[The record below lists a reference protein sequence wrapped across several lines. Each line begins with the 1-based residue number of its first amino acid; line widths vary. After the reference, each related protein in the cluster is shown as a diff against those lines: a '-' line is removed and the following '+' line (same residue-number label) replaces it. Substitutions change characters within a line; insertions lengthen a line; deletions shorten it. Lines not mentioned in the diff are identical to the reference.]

1 MLPLKIERGDQSVK
15 MNGGKYVIRTIIS
28 GNVVEKSKFWVSGN
42 AKVRGA
48 RTHTT
53 SARKQDKNDQDAVKR
68 LARWFNCNFGYGD
81 LLVSLEY
88 DKEGMERIGWNRA
101 AAEKQLDLFL
111 RRLKRAM
118 KKEGLE
124 LRFAG
129 AVTSDMDG
137 RTGADARIHHHVV
150 LPKEAAAFLYLWR
163 LGSNYIRTL
172 RKQDDYT
179 AIAAYLLQQVRRIP
193 DAKKYKCS
201 RNLKKP
207 LVYERE
213 AKRAGAMRNPS
224 GTLLMAS
231 SEYDIESGSHYI
243 RYIKAP
249 KPGET
254 GLCTG
259 ETPVPQRR
267 RGQRE

>member
-1 MLPLKIERGDQSVK
+1 MLPVKFERGDQSVNR
-15 MNGGKYVIRTIIS
+15 NGGKYVIRTIIS

-42 AKVRGA
+42 TKVRAA

-68 LARWFNCNFGYGD
+68 LARWINCNYGYGD

-88 DKEGMERIGWNRA
+88 DKQGMELIGWDRT
-101 AAEKQLDLFL
+101 AAERQLELFL
-111 RRLKRAM
+111 QRLKRAM
-118 KKEGLE
+118 KKAGLE
-124 LRFAG
+124 LRYVG
-129 AVTSDMDG
+129 VTSDMDG
-137 RTGADARIHHHVV
+137 RTGANARIHHHVV
-150 LPKEAAAFLYLWR
+150 LPKEAAAFLSLWR
-163 LGSNYIRTL
+163 MGSHYIRSL

-193 DAKKYKCS
+193 NAKKYKCS

-213 AKRAGAMRNPS
+213 AKRAGAMRNPA
-224 GTLLMAS
+224 GTVLMAS

-254 GLCTG
+254 GLRADDIPEPNG
-259 ETPVPQRR
+259 GRGRR
-267 RGQRE
+267 E